1 MPLSPRCSG
10 RYSGSCLVAGAERCW
25 LSLPV
30 GLLLLSVL
38 VWRAAFSAPD
48 GRLHAT
54 LLDLGDGEALL
65 IESPTGRFVLVQ
77 GGGARLEALA
87 GRTLLRTGRDGWI
100 ELSTDGEQLWVEVA
114 RNKNH
119 NP

>member
-1 MPLSPRCSG
+1 
-10 RYSGSCLVAGAERCW
+10 
-25 LSLPV
+25 LPV

-77 GGGARLEALA
+77 GGG
-87 GRTLLRTGRDGWI
+87 
-100 ELSTDGEQLWVEVA
+100 QLWVEVA